1 MESDFKIAVI
11 GLGIIGGSIAYAL
24 KGFKDAYIV
33 GCDKNPKTRQSA
45 LKRGA
50 VKEVFEN
57 PAEAM
62 ENADLIILCTF
73 PKSIPNIVRENKG
86 AIKNGA
92 VVTDI
97 CGVKTEISKAISD
110 SLPRGVDYVGG
121 HPMAGKEVGGFDNAE
136 PDLFQDT
143 GFIIIPSETTKRESV
158 DLIYEMAKYMG
169 ATRITMAS
177 PNEHDSVIAYTSDL
191 MHVAASALCLDYP
204 KEMNNAYTAGAFR
217 DCTRVARIDPK
228 LWTELFMANGH
239 HTVREIDRFIESLT
253 KIRNAIANRD
263 EETLENLLDTVNKNK
278 IIMLSK
284 EPEEF

>member
-45 LKRGA
+45 LNRGA

-57 PAEAM
+57 PSMAM

-73 PKSIPNIVRENKG
+73 PKSIPDIVRENKG

-97 CGVKTEISKAISD
+97 CGVKTEISKAITD
-110 SLPRGVDYVGG
+110 GLPIGVDYVGG

-136 PDLFQDT
+136 PDLFKDT
-143 GFIIIPSETTKRESV
+143 GFIIIPSETAKMESV
-158 DLIYEMAKYMG
+158 DLIYDMAKYMG

-191 MHVAASALCLDYP
+191 MHVVASALCLDYP

-217 DCTRVARIDPK
+217 DCTRVARIDPR
-228 LWTELFMANGH
+228 LWTELFIANGH

-253 KIRNAIANRD
+253 KIRNAIENRD
-263 EETLENLLDTVNKNK
+263 EETLENLLDTVKKNK
-278 IIMLSK
+278 IIMLAK